1 MGKFDL
7 HHQEFNLEN
16 VRSRYDLAEKF
27 DPSWETSHA
36 EKGRGKA
43 SASSVRVVM
52 HCKFGPTT
60 SGKNS
65 VSKMPPLKISDK
77 NSVNKMPPMPPK

>member
-7 HHQEFNLEN
+7 DHQEFNLEK
-16 VRSRYDLAEKF
+16 VRSRYDLAETF

-52 HCKFGPTT
+52 HCKSQFGPTT
-60 SGKNS
+60 SGN
-65 VSKMPPLKISDK
+65 
-77 NSVNKMPPMPPK
+77 NSVNKIQPL

>member
-1 MGKFDL
+1 MGKFNLD
-7 HHQEFNLEN
+7 HEEFNLKK
-16 VRSRYDLAEKF
+16 VRSRFDLAEKF

-52 HCKFGPTT
+52 NCKSQFGPTT
-60 SGKNS
+60 SGKNG
-65 VSKMPPLKISDK
+65 
-77 NSVNKMPPMPPK
+77 VNKMPPL